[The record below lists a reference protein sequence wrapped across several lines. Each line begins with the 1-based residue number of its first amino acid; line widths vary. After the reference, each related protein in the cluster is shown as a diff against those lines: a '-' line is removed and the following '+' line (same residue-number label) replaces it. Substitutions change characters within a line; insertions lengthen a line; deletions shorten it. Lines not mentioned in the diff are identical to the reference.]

1 MLGKFYSGQILFWA
15 NYSISLQ
22 KSPLSNMIGLRYN
35 NISPPVS
42 QRIQYR
48 ITATVCR
55 CVLRY
60 APSYLC
66 NLCCPVSVLAARG
79 VLRSAAR
86 DELLVLR
93 IHLATVQ
100 RRAFSVVGPSAWN
113 DLHVELRSLLMA
125 AFPNFTSLVSPSSLA
140 VTGLREYLSSSVL
153 KRRYISLRMNE

>member
-79 VLRSAAR
+79 VLRSAAKG
-86 DELLVLR
+86 ELLVPR
-93 IHLATVQ
+93 THLATVQ
-100 RRAFSVVGPSAWN
+100 RRAFSVDLPVE
-113 DLHVELRSLLMA
+113 LHVRSLLMV
-125 AFPNFTSLVSPSSLA
+125 LPS
-140 VTGLREYLSSSVL
+140 
-153 KRRYISLRMNE
+153 KFYISLKSFFGRDWAERASE